1 MTQPSTG
8 STHRPWTRTFLRAKT
23 YCLTPF
29 AGAPLEVQ
37 KKALILLKV
46 NAILVVA
53 LLVSGIGINCLIQI
67 NPLSAMLEIGSALVL
82 AGTFV
87 CLRTGH
93 YTTASNLTIAVLLT
107 GLGIAGFLGYSGEV
121 VLDGAL
127 LSFNLIPVMFYACLI
142 GTRRYQPLGALVVCL
157 ILNTAYLV
165 GAANAAQ
172 WILDPRL
179 AALFV
184 NATVIIS
191 VAGAM
196 AYHILNMN
204 TQLVRLSEEEAA
216 SIRHKTD
223 EIQRAEEWLRVTLHS
238 IGDGVITTSLDQRV
252 TMMNRVAERL
262 TGWSAD
268 EAIGRPIDEVF
279 RVVDE
284 FTRQPCVNP
293 VQKALDK
300 NTTVELARHSLL
312 IARDGTERA
321 VTDSGAP
328 IRDPLQYTIG
338 VVLVFRDETEKRRIE
353 TSLRNTERLE
363 SLGALAG
370 GLAHDFNNLLC
381 GMFGFMELAR
391 AQADQ
396 PDKVSQCLGEAAE
409 VFERARGLTQQLLTF
424 AEGGTPERH
433 PTDMRKLLQQSVI
446 FALSG
451 SNVAPRFDMADD
463 LWPCDVDRRQL
474 SQAIGDLTINGQQAM
489 PDGGTLTISA
499 RNWPEDEPL
508 PFGLPKGRYIR
519 LSISD
524 SGTGISKHD
533 LPHIFDP
540 FFTTKEQGNGLGL
553 AMVHSVLTQHGGDVT
568 VTSQQNQG
576 SSFTL
581 YLPASEHPRSE
592 IEDTRVQ
599 EIQEGSG
606 HILFVDDEDINV
618 RVAAGMLQTLGY
630 QTSGA
635 HNEQEAL
642 RAFQKARD
650 DGAPFKVAILD
661 LTIQGGPGGK
671 EIARQLRDQDPT
683 LKIIATSGYS
693 NDPILADPAAFGF
706 DDRLHKPFRLA
717 DLSDVLTRVQS

>member
-1 MTQPSTG
+1 
-8 STHRPWTRTFLRAKT
+8 
-23 YCLTPF
+23 
-29 AGAPLEVQ
+29 
-37 KKALILLKV
+37 
-46 NAILVVA
+46 A
-53 LLVSGIGINCLIQI
+53 LLVSGIGINCLIHV
-67 NPLSAMLEIGSALVL
+67 NPLTAIIEIGSALLL
-82 AGTFV
+82 AGTLV
-87 CLRTGH
+87 CLRRGH
-93 YTTASNLTIAVLLT
+93 YTTASNLTIAVLLV
-107 GLGIAGFLGYSGEV
+107 GLGMAGFLGYSGEV
-121 VLDGAL
+121 VLDAAL
-127 LSFNLIPVMFYACLI
+127 LNFNLIPVMFYACLI
-142 GTRRYQPLGALVVCL
+142 GTRRYQPLGALVICL
-157 ILNTAYLV
+157 LLNTAYLV
-165 GAANAAQ
+165 GAVNAAQ

-204 TQLVRLSEEEAA
+204 TQLVHLAEEEAA
-216 SIRHKTD
+216 NIRSKTD
-223 EIQRAEEWLRVTLHS
+223 EMQRTEEWLRVTLHS
-238 IGDGVITTSLDQRV
+238 IGDGVITTSLDRRV

-268 EAIGRPIDEVF
+268 EAIGRSIDEIF
-279 RVVDE
+279 CVVDE
-284 FTRQPCVNP
+284 FTRQPCESP

-300 NTTVELARHSLL
+300 NTTVELASHSIL

-328 IRDPLQYTIG
+328 IRDPLQITIG
-338 VVLVFRDETEKRRIE
+338 VVLVFRDETEKRNIE

-381 GMFGFMELAR
+381 GMFGFIELAS

-396 PDKVSQCLGEAAE
+396 PDEVRQCLGEASE
-409 VFERARGLTQQLLTF
+409 VFDRARGLTQQLLTF
-424 AEGGTPERH
+424 AKGGTPERQ
-433 PTDMRKLLQQSVI
+433 PTDMQVLLKQSVT

-451 SNVAPRFDMADD
+451 SNVAPRFDIADD

-474 SQAIGDLTINGQQAM
+474 SQAIGDLTSNGQQSM
-489 PDGGTLTISA
+489 PDGGALTVSA
-499 RNWPEDEPL
+499 RNWPEDGPL
-508 PFGLPKGRYIR
+508 PFGLPKGDYLK
-519 LSISD
+519 LSIAD
-524 SGTGISKHD
+524 SGTGIPKHD

-540 FFTTKEQGNGLGL
+540 FFTTKEQGHGLGL
-553 AMVHSVLTQHGGDVT
+553 AMVHSVIVQHGGDVT

-581 YLPASEHPRSE
+581 YLPASERPRSE
-592 IEDTRVQ
+592 IDDTRTQ

-606 HILFVDDEDINV
+606 HILFVDDEDTNI
-618 RVAAGMLQTLGY
+618 RVAAGMLNALGY

-642 RAFQKARD
+642 HAFQKAHD

-671 EIARQLRDQDPT
+671 EIARQLRDQDPA

-693 NDPILADPAAFGF
+693 HDPILVDPAAFGF

-717 DLSDVLTRVQS
+717 DLSDVLARVQS